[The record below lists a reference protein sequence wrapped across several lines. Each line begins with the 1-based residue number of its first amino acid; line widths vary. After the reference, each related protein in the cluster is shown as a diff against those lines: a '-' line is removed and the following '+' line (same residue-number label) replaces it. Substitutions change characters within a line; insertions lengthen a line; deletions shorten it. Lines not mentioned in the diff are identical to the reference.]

1 MRPSSFISSA
11 ACSSSG
17 HAASCR
23 PADPAIE
30 SVPTAQRARHGSST
44 AASVCSL
51 PGPDVCSGPLAAL
64 AAAAAAAAPIHS
76 LFSVPPSTATATAA
90 PPAAASTPPPLEFLS
105 QLAAASPFPSP
116 AAAAPHHPRVSMF
129 KSARVDAGAQT
140 RLSQRQAPR
149 GQLPPPQAAHTRPG
163 RNSARRLLGHAAAAV
178 AAVILACSVASSF
191 AQQVAVSGTSGGWS
205 TAALSQARGYLA
217 ATSLPDAGVAI
228 FAGGYSTSCDGLF
241 GVLRDGYGCEGDA

>member
-23 PADPAIE
+23 PADPATDFA
-30 SVPTAQRARHGSST
+30 PTAQRARHGPST

-76 LFSVPPSTATATAA
+76 LCSVPPSTATATAA

-116 AAAAPHHPRVSMF
+116 AAAAPHHPRVSMIR
-129 KSARVDAGAQT
+129 SARVDAGAQT
-140 RLSQRQAPR
+140 RLSQRQAHR

-205 TAALSQARGYLA
+205 TAALSQARYALA
-217 ATSLPDAGVAI
+217 ATSLPVAGVAI
-228 FAGGYSTSCDGLF
+228 FAGGQCTSCDCLF
-241 GVLRDGYGCEGDA
+241 CVLRYGYGCEGDA

>member
-23 PADPAIE
+23 PAVPATDFA
-30 SVPTAQRARHGSST
+30 PTAQRARHGSST

-51 PGPDVCSGPLAAL
+51 PGSDVCSGPLAAL

-76 LFSVPPSTATATAA
+76 LCSVPPSTATATAV

-116 AAAAPHHPRVSMF
+116 AAAPHYPRVSMIR
-129 KSARVDAGAQT
+129 SARVDAGAQT
-140 RLSQRQAPR
+140 RLSQRQAHR

-191 AQQVAVSGTSGGWS
+191 AQRVAVSGTSGGWS
-205 TAALSQARGYLA
+205 TAALSQARSYLA
-217 ATSLPDAGVAI
+217 ATSLPDAGVVI
-228 FAGGYSTSCDGLF
+228 FAGGQCTSCDGLF
-241 GVLRDGYGCEGDA
+241 CVLRDGYGCEGDA